1 MCNGGHRY
9 VSTSLT
15 ISSCI
20 PQRAMLLN
28 AQRTVPTLS
37 QLRIRTICAWDSLF
51 SLGSA
56 QERNRDL
63 DSTYLYSRDRSNR

>member
-1 MCNGGHRY
+1 MAGTATLVRRSPY
-9 VSTSLT
+9 QAASQ
-15 ISSCI
+15 
-20 PQRAMLLN
+20 QRAMLLN

-37 QLRIRTICAWDSLF
+37 QLRIRTICAWDSHF